1 MAISLTMIEALTDW
15 LINPESIDQ
24 TVPTEVVDDN
34 AIVAQDVNR
43 AVL

>member
-1 MAISLTMIEALTDW
+1 MIEALTDW

-24 TVPTEVVDDN
+24 TVPTVVVDDN